1 MGKNKLKG
9 QVILID
15 SEYANAVAKG
25 LTDYVTHKIGRTLP
39 PVDLAEWL
47 VCVALDCGMKKEST
61 PIQVVF
67 VHPHG
72 KDTMDSFL
80 PSSLT
85 EEIDGQAFQ
94 DDALGEMCLF
104 AVSDEGM
111 SEGAPLMEECIKAT
125 VTDKEVTRVAL
136 VCPDCTCAKVL
147 KDADSDTVSGKVMQI
162 SMDPATTEGMPY
174 MSIGYSILHS
184 VGVKPEELS

>member
-15 SEYANAVAKG
+15 SEYANTVAKG
-25 LTDYVTHKIGRTLP
+25 LTDYVTRKIGRTLP
-39 PVDLAEWL
+39 QVDLAEWL
-47 VCVALDCGMKKEST
+47 VCIALDSGMKKEDT
-61 PIQVVF
+61 PIHAVF

-72 KDTMDSFL
+72 KSSMDGFL
-80 PSSLT
+80 PSSLA

-94 DDALGEMCLF
+94 DDALGEICLF

-111 SEGAPLMEECIKAT
+111 NGGAPLMEECIRAT
-125 VTDKEVTRVAL
+125 VTDKEVTKVAL
-136 VCPDCTCAKVL
+136 VCPDGTCAKVL
-147 KDADSDTVSGKVMQI
+147 KDADSETVTSKVMQI
-162 SMDPATTEGMPY
+162 SMDPATTEGMQY

>member
-1 MGKNKLKG
+1 MEKNKLKG

-15 SEYANAVAKG
+15 SEYANTVAKG
-25 LTDYVTHKIGRTLP
+25 LTDYVARKIDRALP

-47 VCVALDCGMKKEST
+47 VCVALDSGMKKEDA
-61 PIQVVF
+61 PIQVVL

-72 KDTMDSFL
+72 KDSTDSFH

-85 EEIDGQAFQ
+85 GEIDGQAFK
-94 DDALGEMCLF
+94 DNVLGEMCLF

-111 SEGAPLMEECIKAT
+111 NEGTPFMEECIKAT

-136 VCPDCTCAKVL
+136 VCPDGTCAKAL
-147 KDADSDTVSGKVMQI
+147 KDADSETVSRKVVQI
-162 SMDPATTEGMPY
+162 SMDPATTEGLQS

-184 VGVKPEELS
+184 VGVKPEELQ